1 MSHYD
6 IHYHLTLNPKQDQ
19 LIERLYNK
27 TKDDFNY
34 TRSDVL
40 DYIIH
45 HPVYYEFTDDNR
57 TDYQD
62 LEDTIYE
69 GIKIFETS
77 LIKA

>member
-1 MSHYD
+1 MSTYN
-6 IHYHLTLNPKQDQ
+6 IGYHLSLNPKQDQ

-57 TDYQD
+57 SDYKD
-62 LEDTIYE
+62 LENTIYE
-69 GIKIFETS
+69 GIKMFEAS